1 MKAYQID
8 TTMLLRAL
16 PKPTHPY
23 ITTADRLLATIRTL
37 PRSTPKVVRNLAE
50 MRLLLGVR

>member
-8 TTMLLRAL
+8 ATMLLRAL
-16 PKPTHPY
+16 PKPQQPY
-23 ITTADRLLATIRTL
+23 LTTADRLLATIRKV
-37 PRSTPKVVRNLAE
+37 PRSIPKVVRNLAE